1 MLLQV
6 NFIGK
11 WRLKNKPNYVWTT
24 CKKLINTKT
33 GKMIVKTT
41 NGRGSQV
48 GYYIDRKFTKL
59 KDLRDLLE
67 QIPAPLSPFH

>member
-11 WRLKNKPNYVWTT
+11 WRLINHHHYVWTT

-33 GKMIVKTT
+33 GKLVVKTT
-41 NGRGSQV
+41 NGKGIKS
-48 GYYIDRKFTKL
+48 GYYINRKFVKL
-59 KDLRDLLE
+59 EDLKNQLE
-67 QIPAPLSPFH
+67 LIPKQSNPFF